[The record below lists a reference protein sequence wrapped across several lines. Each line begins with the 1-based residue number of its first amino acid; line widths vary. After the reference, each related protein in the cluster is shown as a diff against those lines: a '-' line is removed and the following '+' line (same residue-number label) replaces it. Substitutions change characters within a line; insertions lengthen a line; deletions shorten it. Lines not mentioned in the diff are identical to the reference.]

1 MAVFSGL
8 LYGLLALFLLYLLLL
23 RCKRRLRRWPLLT
36 QYRYAHRGLHDEAA
50 GIPENSLTAFRR
62 AAEMGYGAELDVH
75 LTRDGR
81 LVVIHDSDLTRL
93 CGVSRQVEEMT
104 AAELSGLRLRGTEE
118 PIPFLEQVLPLF
130 VDRQPLVIEMKVARN
145 SVQLVDA
152 LCAALEGYR
161 GDYCVECFDPWALY
175 VLRLRR
181 PEEAV
186 DLAAL
191 TPSAPIDADAVLA
204 RVWQLVESMED
215 DDYRAI
221 ATMMLQR
228 REQDFRSIPAA
239 KSVHH
244 GFVGGLLMHTANMLE
259 QADFLSRLY
268 GSTINRSLLLA
279 GTLLHDFGKMKEFS
293 FSELGLVTEYSTEGQ
308 LLGHLVIGAEWVA
321 AAARKLGIPEEKS
334 LLLRH
339 LILSHHGEPEF
350 GAAVVPVCMESEL
363 LHLIDKI
370 DSRVEIYRK
379 AFEEVP
385 VGAFSSRIFALEHRV
400 YHHP

>member
-1 MAVFSGL
+1 MEQHIPLNQLRVNDEVQGF
-8 LYGLLALFLLYLLLL
+8 YLL
-23 RCKRRLRRWPLLT
+23 KSA
-36 QYRYAHRGLHDEAA
+36 YAKTNKNGK
-50 GIPENSLTAFRR
+50 
-62 AAEMGYGAELDVH
+62 
-75 LTRDGR
+75 
-81 LVVIHDSDLTRL
+81 
-93 CGVSRQVEEMT
+93 
-104 AAELSGLRLRGTEE
+104 
-118 PIPFLEQVLPLF
+118 PFLSAVLEDAGGSMDAKLWEYDNSTVSEQDAGRIVYVTGTVTEFMGAL
-130 VDRQPLVIEMKVARN
+130 
-145 SVQLVDA
+145 QLRINA
-152 LCAALEGYR
+152 
-161 GDYCVECFDPWALY
+161 
-175 VLRLRR
+175 LRLRR

-186 DLAAL
+186 DLTAL
-191 TPSAPIDADAVLA
+191 TPSAPIDADAVLG
-204 RVWQLVESMED
+204 RVWQLVESIED

>member
-1 MAVFSGL
+1 MEQHIPLNQLRVNDEVQGF
-8 LYGLLALFLLYLLLL
+8 YLL
-23 RCKRRLRRWPLLT
+23 KSA
-36 QYRYAHRGLHDEAA
+36 YAKTNKNGK
-50 GIPENSLTAFRR
+50 
-62 AAEMGYGAELDVH
+62 
-75 LTRDGR
+75 
-81 LVVIHDSDLTRL
+81 
-93 CGVSRQVEEMT
+93 
-104 AAELSGLRLRGTEE
+104 
-118 PIPFLEQVLPLF
+118 PFLSAVLEDASGSMDAKLWEYDNSTVSEQDAGRIVYVTGTVTEFMGAL
-130 VDRQPLVIEMKVARN
+130 
-145 SVQLVDA
+145 QLRINA
-152 LCAALEGYR
+152 
-161 GDYCVECFDPWALY
+161 
-175 VLRLRR
+175 LRLRR

>member
-1 MAVFSGL
+1 MEQHIPLNQLRVNDEVQGF
-8 LYGLLALFLLYLLLL
+8 YLL
-23 RCKRRLRRWPLLT
+23 KSA
-36 QYRYAHRGLHDEAA
+36 YAKTNKNGK
-50 GIPENSLTAFRR
+50 
-62 AAEMGYGAELDVH
+62 
-75 LTRDGR
+75 
-81 LVVIHDSDLTRL
+81 
-93 CGVSRQVEEMT
+93 
-104 AAELSGLRLRGTEE
+104 
-118 PIPFLEQVLPLF
+118 PFLSAVLEDASGSMDAKLWEYDNSTVGEQDAGRIVYVTGTVTEFMGAL
-130 VDRQPLVIEMKVARN
+130 
-145 SVQLVDA
+145 QLRINA
-152 LCAALEGYR
+152 
-161 GDYCVECFDPWALY
+161 
-175 VLRLRR
+175 LRLRR

-186 DLAAL
+186 DLTAL

>member
-1 MAVFSGL
+1 MEQHIPLNQLRVNDEVQGF
-8 LYGLLALFLLYLLLL
+8 YLL
-23 RCKRRLRRWPLLT
+23 KSA
-36 QYRYAHRGLHDEAA
+36 YAKTNKNGK
-50 GIPENSLTAFRR
+50 
-62 AAEMGYGAELDVH
+62 
-75 LTRDGR
+75 
-81 LVVIHDSDLTRL
+81 
-93 CGVSRQVEEMT
+93 
-104 AAELSGLRLRGTEE
+104 
-118 PIPFLEQVLPLF
+118 PFLSAVLEDAGGSMDAKLWEYDNSTVGEQDAGRIVYVTGTVTEFMGAL
-130 VDRQPLVIEMKVARN
+130 
-145 SVQLVDA
+145 QLRINA
-152 LCAALEGYR
+152 
-161 GDYCVECFDPWALY
+161 
-175 VLRLRR
+175 LRLRR

-186 DLAAL
+186 DLTAL

-268 GSTINRSLLLA
+268 GSIINRSLLLA

>member
-1 MAVFSGL
+1 MEQHIPLNQLRVNDEVQGF
-8 LYGLLALFLLYLLLL
+8 YLLKSAYAKTNKNGKTFLSAVLEDASGSMDAKLWEYDNSTVSEQDAGRIVYVTGTVTEFMGALQL
-23 RCKRRLRRWPLLT
+23 RIN
-36 QYRYAHRGLHDEAA
+36 A
-50 GIPENSLTAFRR
+50 
-62 AAEMGYGAELDVH
+62 
-75 LTRDGR
+75 
-81 LVVIHDSDLTRL
+81 
-93 CGVSRQVEEMT
+93 
-104 AAELSGLRLRGTEE
+104 
-118 PIPFLEQVLPLF
+118 
-130 VDRQPLVIEMKVARN
+130 
-145 SVQLVDA
+145 
-152 LCAALEGYR
+152 
-161 GDYCVECFDPWALY
+161 
-175 VLRLRR
+175 LRLRR

>member
-1 MAVFSGL
+1 MEQHIPLNQLRVNDEVQGF
-8 LYGLLALFLLYLLLL
+8 YLL
-23 RCKRRLRRWPLLT
+23 KSA
-36 QYRYAHRGLHDEAA
+36 YAKTNKNGK
-50 GIPENSLTAFRR
+50 
-62 AAEMGYGAELDVH
+62 
-75 LTRDGR
+75 
-81 LVVIHDSDLTRL
+81 
-93 CGVSRQVEEMT
+93 
-104 AAELSGLRLRGTEE
+104 
-118 PIPFLEQVLPLF
+118 PFLSAVLEDAGGSMDAKLWEYDNSTVSEQDAGRIVYVTGTVTEFMGAL
-130 VDRQPLVIEMKVARN
+130 
-145 SVQLVDA
+145 QLRINA
-152 LCAALEGYR
+152 
-161 GDYCVECFDPWALY
+161 
-175 VLRLRR
+175 LRLRR

-186 DLAAL
+186 DLTAL
-191 TPSAPIDADAVLA
+191 TPSAPIDADAVLG
-204 RVWQLVESMED
+204 RVWQLVESIED

-259 QADFLSRLY
+259 QADFLSQLY

>member
-1 MAVFSGL
+1 MEQHTPLNQLRVNDEVQGF
-8 LYGLLALFLLYLLLL
+8 YLL
-23 RCKRRLRRWPLLT
+23 KSA
-36 QYRYAHRGLHDEAA
+36 YAKTNKNGK
-50 GIPENSLTAFRR
+50 
-62 AAEMGYGAELDVH
+62 
-75 LTRDGR
+75 
-81 LVVIHDSDLTRL
+81 
-93 CGVSRQVEEMT
+93 
-104 AAELSGLRLRGTEE
+104 
-118 PIPFLEQVLPLF
+118 PFLSAVLEDAGGSMDAKLWEYDNSTVGEQDAGRIVYVTGTVTEFMGAL
-130 VDRQPLVIEMKVARN
+130 
-145 SVQLVDA
+145 QLRINA
-152 LCAALEGYR
+152 
-161 GDYCVECFDPWALY
+161 
-175 VLRLRR
+175 LRLRR
-181 PEEAV
+181 PEEPV
-186 DLAAL
+186 DLTAL

-204 RVWQLVESMED
+204 RVWQLVESIED
-215 DDYRAI
+215 ADYRAI

-268 GSTINRSLLLA
+268 GPIINRSLLLA

>member
-1 MAVFSGL
+1 MEQHIPLNQLRVNDEVQGF
-8 LYGLLALFLLYLLLL
+8 YLL
-23 RCKRRLRRWPLLT
+23 KSA
-36 QYRYAHRGLHDEAA
+36 YAKTNKNGK
-50 GIPENSLTAFRR
+50 
-62 AAEMGYGAELDVH
+62 
-75 LTRDGR
+75 
-81 LVVIHDSDLTRL
+81 
-93 CGVSRQVEEMT
+93 
-104 AAELSGLRLRGTEE
+104 
-118 PIPFLEQVLPLF
+118 PFLSAVLEDASGSMDAKLWEYDNSTVSEQDAGRIVYVTGTVTEFMGAL
-130 VDRQPLVIEMKVARN
+130 
-145 SVQLVDA
+145 QLRINA
-152 LCAALEGYR
+152 
-161 GDYCVECFDPWALY
+161 
-175 VLRLRR
+175 LRLRR

-186 DLAAL
+186 DLTAL

>member
-1 MAVFSGL
+1 MEQHIPLNQLRVNDEVQGF
-8 LYGLLALFLLYLLLL
+8 YLL
-23 RCKRRLRRWPLLT
+23 KSA
-36 QYRYAHRGLHDEAA
+36 YAKTNKNGK
-50 GIPENSLTAFRR
+50 
-62 AAEMGYGAELDVH
+62 
-75 LTRDGR
+75 
-81 LVVIHDSDLTRL
+81 
-93 CGVSRQVEEMT
+93 
-104 AAELSGLRLRGTEE
+104 
-118 PIPFLEQVLPLF
+118 PFLSAVLEDAGGSMDAKLWEYDNSTVGEQDAGRIVYVTGTVTEFMGAL
-130 VDRQPLVIEMKVARN
+130 
-145 SVQLVDA
+145 QLRINA
-152 LCAALEGYR
+152 
-161 GDYCVECFDPWALY
+161 
-175 VLRLRR
+175 LRLRR

>member
-1 MAVFSGL
+1 MEQHIPLNQLRVNDEVQGF
-8 LYGLLALFLLYLLLL
+8 YLL
-23 RCKRRLRRWPLLT
+23 KSA
-36 QYRYAHRGLHDEAA
+36 YAKTNKNGK
-50 GIPENSLTAFRR
+50 
-62 AAEMGYGAELDVH
+62 
-75 LTRDGR
+75 
-81 LVVIHDSDLTRL
+81 
-93 CGVSRQVEEMT
+93 
-104 AAELSGLRLRGTEE
+104 
-118 PIPFLEQVLPLF
+118 PFLSAVLEDAGGSMDAKLWEYDNSTVGEQDAGRIVYVTGTVTEFMGAL
-130 VDRQPLVIEMKVARN
+130 
-145 SVQLVDA
+145 QLRINA
-152 LCAALEGYR
+152 
-161 GDYCVECFDPWALY
+161 
-175 VLRLRR
+175 LRLRR

-186 DLAAL
+186 DLTAL

>member
-1 MAVFSGL
+1 MEQHIPLNQLRVNDEVQGF
-8 LYGLLALFLLYLLLL
+8 YLL
-23 RCKRRLRRWPLLT
+23 KSA
-36 QYRYAHRGLHDEAA
+36 YAKTNKNGK
-50 GIPENSLTAFRR
+50 
-62 AAEMGYGAELDVH
+62 
-75 LTRDGR
+75 
-81 LVVIHDSDLTRL
+81 
-93 CGVSRQVEEMT
+93 
-104 AAELSGLRLRGTEE
+104 
-118 PIPFLEQVLPLF
+118 PFLSAVLEDAGGSMDAKLWEYDNSTVSEQDAGRIVYVTGTVTEFMGAL
-130 VDRQPLVIEMKVARN
+130 
-145 SVQLVDA
+145 QLRINA
-152 LCAALEGYR
+152 
-161 GDYCVECFDPWALY
+161 
-175 VLRLRR
+175 LRLRR

>member
-1 MAVFSGL
+1 MEQHIPLNQLRVNDEVQGF
-8 LYGLLALFLLYLLLL
+8 YLL
-23 RCKRRLRRWPLLT
+23 KSA
-36 QYRYAHRGLHDEAA
+36 YAKTNKNGK
-50 GIPENSLTAFRR
+50 
-62 AAEMGYGAELDVH
+62 
-75 LTRDGR
+75 
-81 LVVIHDSDLTRL
+81 
-93 CGVSRQVEEMT
+93 
-104 AAELSGLRLRGTEE
+104 
-118 PIPFLEQVLPLF
+118 PFLSAVLEDASGSMDAKLWEYDNSTVSEQDAGRIVYVTGTVTEFMGAL
-130 VDRQPLVIEMKVARN
+130 
-145 SVQLVDA
+145 QLRINA
-152 LCAALEGYR
+152 
-161 GDYCVECFDPWALY
+161 
-175 VLRLRR
+175 LRLRR

-186 DLAAL
+186 DLTAL

-204 RVWQLVESMED
+204 RVWQLVESVED

>member
-1 MAVFSGL
+1 MEQHIPLNQLRVNDEVQGF
-8 LYGLLALFLLYLLLL
+8 YLL
-23 RCKRRLRRWPLLT
+23 KSA
-36 QYRYAHRGLHDEAA
+36 YAKTNKNGK
-50 GIPENSLTAFRR
+50 
-62 AAEMGYGAELDVH
+62 
-75 LTRDGR
+75 
-81 LVVIHDSDLTRL
+81 
-93 CGVSRQVEEMT
+93 
-104 AAELSGLRLRGTEE
+104 
-118 PIPFLEQVLPLF
+118 PFLSAVLEDASGYMDAKLWEYDNSTVSEQDAGRIVYVTGTVTEFMGAL
-130 VDRQPLVIEMKVARN
+130 
-145 SVQLVDA
+145 QLRINA
-152 LCAALEGYR
+152 
-161 GDYCVECFDPWALY
+161 
-175 VLRLRR
+175 LRLRR

-186 DLAAL
+186 DLTAL

-268 GSTINRSLLLA
+268 GPTINRSLLLA

-379 AFEEVP
+379 ASEEVP

>member
-1 MAVFSGL
+1 MEQHIPLNQLRVNDEVQGF
-8 LYGLLALFLLYLLLL
+8 YLL
-23 RCKRRLRRWPLLT
+23 KSA
-36 QYRYAHRGLHDEAA
+36 YAKTNKNGK
-50 GIPENSLTAFRR
+50 
-62 AAEMGYGAELDVH
+62 
-75 LTRDGR
+75 
-81 LVVIHDSDLTRL
+81 
-93 CGVSRQVEEMT
+93 
-104 AAELSGLRLRGTEE
+104 
-118 PIPFLEQVLPLF
+118 PFLSAVLEDAGGSMGAKLWEYDNSTVGEQDAGRIVYVTGTVTEFMGAL
-130 VDRQPLVIEMKVARN
+130 
-145 SVQLVDA
+145 QLRINA
-152 LCAALEGYR
+152 
-161 GDYCVECFDPWALY
+161 
-175 VLRLRR
+175 LRLRR

-186 DLAAL
+186 DLTAL
-191 TPSAPIDADAVLA
+191 TPSAPIDADAVLG
-204 RVWQLVESMED
+204 RVWQLVESIED

>member
-1 MAVFSGL
+1 MEQHIPLNQLRVNDEVQGF
-8 LYGLLALFLLYLLLL
+8 YLL
-23 RCKRRLRRWPLLT
+23 KSA
-36 QYRYAHRGLHDEAA
+36 YAKTNKNGK
-50 GIPENSLTAFRR
+50 
-62 AAEMGYGAELDVH
+62 
-75 LTRDGR
+75 
-81 LVVIHDSDLTRL
+81 
-93 CGVSRQVEEMT
+93 
-104 AAELSGLRLRGTEE
+104 
-118 PIPFLEQVLPLF
+118 PFLSAVLEDASGSMDAKLWEYDNSTVSEQDAGRIVYVTGTVTEFMGAL
-130 VDRQPLVIEMKVARN
+130 
-145 SVQLVDA
+145 QLRINA
-152 LCAALEGYR
+152 
-161 GDYCVECFDPWALY
+161 
-175 VLRLRR
+175 LRLRR

-186 DLAAL
+186 DLTAL
-191 TPSAPIDADAVLA
+191 TPSAPIDADAVLG
-204 RVWQLVESMED
+204 RVWQLVESIED

-244 GFVGGLLMHTANMLE
+244 GFVGGLLMHTANMLG

-268 GSTINRSLLLA
+268 GPTINRSLLLA